1 MVPYNF
7 NQIDSLT
14 FGVVPKVNAIWR
26 DQFTFEDLITE
37 FDLTSKV
44 I

>member
-14 FGVVPKVNAIWR
+14 FGVVPKVYAIWR
-26 DQFTFEDLITE
+26 DQFAFGDLITE
-37 FDLTSKV
+37 FDV
-44 I
+44 DVED